1 MKLLLICNIVYNTVE
16 HSRCIHHPPV
26 LIIFILSRM
35 LFTFVLNSELMR
47 NLMRKKNHNS
57 ANFLLDI
64 FSRSINFIPLGEK
77 IAIQNIKISL
87 IFQKRM

>member
-1 MKLLLICNIVYNTVE
+1 
-16 HSRCIHHPPV
+16 
-26 LIIFILSRM
+26 M
-35 LFTFVLNSELMR
+35 LFTLVLNSELMR
-47 NLMRKKNHNS
+47 NLMRKKKHNS

-64 FSRSINFIPLGEK
+64 FSRSINFIPLGK